1 MKLIRKGIIG
11 IIKTTANRFFF
22 KNVDSSIKLLIISVG
37 GTATTTLMN
46 HLSKYIKTN
55 DPFDRDGLKHKRLI
69 NLSDYQKVIYLI
81 ADPELAYFSLK
92 RRNYLRGNCKKLGFL
107 SYVFLYKKLFIYEVN
122 KVQSEWIKKSKKYP
136 KKYLALN
143 ISEIFESDFIIKEF
157 TGINNDEFTT
167 EFPKRKERI
176 SKKSF

>member
-1 MKLIRKGIIG
+1 MKLIRKVIIG

-37 GTATTTLMN
+37 GTATTTLLN
-46 HLSKYIKTN
+46 HLSKYTKTN

-107 SYVFLYKKLFIYEVN
+107 SYIFLFKKLFIYEVN
-122 KVQSEWIKKSKKYP
+122 KLQSQWIKKSKKYP

-143 ISEIFESDFIIKEF
+143 ISEIFDSEFIIKEF
-157 TGINNDEFTT
+157 AGINNDEFTAD
-167 EFPKRKERI
+167 FPQRKERV
-176 SKKSF
+176 SKRSS